1 MASMRPP
8 FRMSTALVMVALL
21 VWSAAPSFALPKVG
35 DNDKI
40 IDLIKKLGEADAAG
54 PRIRKGAPTQAEIEA
69 AAKTIDGYIDMGIKK
84 ANEENKDKQISPTKR
99 MSDTAFLRRAYL
111 DIAGRIPSVT
121 EVLEYR
127 KMGSNKRAKL
137 INKLLKSEAYVSHNF
152 NYWADVFR
160 IRSDQMRAGEAW
172 MNWMKE
178 QLRQNKPWD
187 QVAYDMITA
196 EGFPWD
202 NGAVG
207 FYLRDEGMPLDH
219 MALSVQTF
227 LGTSLVCAQCHDH
240 PFDLWTQYEFYE
252 MAAFT
257 YGVDTR
263 ARPENVEKARK
274 MIKDRD
280 VRRALDD
287 LTRDISYGLTD
298 TDRKVQLPHDY
309 KYDDAKPFQVVKP
322 KAILGGSVLD
332 QEADTLRQ
340 KYAKWIIGR
349 ENPRFT
355 LTIANRMWKKVMGI
369 GLIEPVDEM
378 TLDSVPTNPK
388 LMAFLAFKMKDFN
401 YDLQA
406 FQAMLYNTQTYQREA
421 LTVDHPAGEPFYYHG
436 YLLKRMTAEQFWD
449 SLMTLIVPDIDY
461 RPGPATNAYIQQYAF
476 ISGASPSELV
486 SRAEAQAK
494 FNKEET
500 RLRNEIAKAREKKDD
515 QKVRELNAEL
525 RKLRNEN
532 RQSMMA
538 MMNMGNMSEGEY
550 AQSSR
555 PRKTNPAWSTYNP
568 GYVRA
573 SELRS
578 PERFGHFL
586 QMFGQ
591 GSRETANNF
600 SLEPNMLQVLA
611 MFNGGMFD
619 QVMKND
625 SQLMKYVG
633 KSGSPRER
641 IEIVFQSVYNRKPS
655 SYELDV
661 VVKAIHKPNGTYE
674 YARIVW
680 ALLNTREFSFVR

>member
-1 MASMRPP
+1 MAPTSRMIP
-8 FRMSTALVMVALL
+8 FSTALVIVAL
-21 VWSAAPSFALPKVG
+21 FTALTTPALSLPNVG
-35 DNDKI
+35 DDDKI
-40 IDLIKKLGEADAAG
+40 IDLIKKLGEADAQG
-54 PRIRKGAPTQAEIEA
+54 PRIRKSAPTQAEIEA
-69 AAKTIDGYIDMGIKK
+69 AAKTIDGYIDNQIKK
-84 ANEENKDKQISPTKR
+84 VNAESDKGKIVQTKR
-99 MSDTAFLRRAYL
+99 SSDAVFMRRAYL

-121 EVLEYR
+121 EVIEFR
-127 KMGSNKRAKL
+127 RMGGNKRATL
-137 INKLLKSEAYVSHNF
+137 ISKLLKSEGYVSNNA

-160 IRSDQMRAGEAW
+160 IRSDAMTAGDAW

-178 QLRQNKPWD
+178 SLRKNMPWD
-187 QVAYDMITA
+187 QMTYEMITA

-219 MALSVQTF
+219 MALAVQTY

-257 YGVDTR
+257 YGVNTR
-263 ARPENVEKARK
+263 ARPKNVQDALK
-274 MIKDRD
+274 MAKDRE
-280 VRRALDD
+280 VRRALDRM
-287 LTRDISYGLTD
+287 TRDVSYGLSD
-298 TDRKVQLPHDY
+298 GKKSVQLPHDY
-309 KYDDAKPFQVVKP
+309 KYDDAKPMQVVKP

-332 QEADTLRQ
+332 QDGDSLRQ

-355 LTIANRMWKKVMGI
+355 LTIANRIWKKVMGI

-378 TLDSVPTNPK
+378 TLDSQPTNSK

-406 FQAMLYNTQTYQREA
+406 FEAMIYNTAAYQRDA
-421 LTVDHPAGEPFYYHG
+421 LKVDHTAGEPFYYHG

-461 RPGPATNAYIQQYAF
+461 RPGPATNSYIQQYAF
-476 ISGASPSELV
+476 IAGASPSELV
-486 SRAEAQAK
+486 SRAEAQVK
-494 FNKEET
+494 FDKEET
-500 RLRNEIAKAREKKDD
+500 RIRNLIAKAREKKDD
-515 QKVRELNAEL
+515 KKLKELNAEL
-525 RKLRNEN
+525 RKLRDSN

-538 MMNMGNMSEGEY
+538 MNMNANMSEGEY
-550 AQSSR
+550 ASTR
-555 PRKTNPAWSTYNP
+555 PKKTNPAWKGYNAA
-568 GYVRA
+568 YVRA

-591 GSRETANNF
+591 GSRETVNNYT
-600 SLEPNMLQVLA
+600 LEPNMLQVLA

-619 QVMKND
+619 QVMKD
-625 SQLMKYVG
+625 SSQLMKYVG
-633 KSGSPRER
+633 KSTNARER
-641 IEIVFQSVYNRKPS
+641 VEIIFQSVYNRKPS

-661 VVKAIHKPNGTYE
+661 VVKAISNPNGTYE
-674 YARIVW
+674 YGRIVW